1 MTAGRAGTGAQRPR
15 IALLPLDE
23 RPACTS
29 LPRMVAAVAGAD
41 LLLPPAG
48 LLPSVREPGDP
59 AALGPWLARQRADAA
74 VVSLE
79 MLGYGGLIASRT
91 SPADAGTVAARW
103 QPLRDLARRGT
114 PVHAVTLVTRTPDS
128 ADAMEEPDYWDP
140 YGPALHRLSADL
152 HRGLT
157 GDGEPP
163 ARTGIPEEVRAD
175 FLTRRLRNHA
185 LNLAALELAADGTA
199 RSLVVGA
206 DDTAPHALATWELEH
221 LRRWTSAA
229 GLADRVSV
237 RPGADEACTVLVAR
251 TVRDLLGT
259 GPVRVAV
266 DAADPTGLA
275 RVAAYENV
283 PVAATAAGQLR
294 AAGAVPLPP
303 GAPADGRDAVL
314 LVHTPAPGGDW
325 AVDPPRATDERAAR
339 AVADRA
345 VRLLESGARVA
356 VADCAQPNGADP
368 ALVAALGEA
377 GVLEHLTAYAGWN
390 TAGNTLGTVAAHLV
404 AAVSAER
411 AGRLDARAHQ
421 RLLLH
426 RLVEDWGW
434 MSEVRGRTRAALG
447 SDPTRHDHVPA
458 DHPAL
463 RAAAAEL
470 AALRD
475 RLPAFGGLTVD
486 QASVRLPWHRTFEV
500 DFSLVPG
507 NLPQEPQR

>member
-1 MTAGRAGTGAQRPR
+1 MTPAPGGTRPR
-15 IALLPLDE
+15 VALLPLDE

-29 LPRMVAAVAGAD
+29 LPRMVAAVAGVD

-48 LLPSVREPGDP
+48 ILPSVREPGDP
-59 AALGPWLARQRADAA
+59 AALGGWLAGQRADAA

-103 QPLRDLARRGT
+103 QPLRELGRRGT

-140 YGPALHRLSADL
+140 HGPALHRLSADL
-152 HRGLT
+152 HRGLA
-157 GDGEPP
+157 GDGGPREDAGVPD
-163 ARTGIPEEVRAD
+163 EVRAD
-175 FLTRRLRNHA
+175 FLTRRLRNHT

-221 LRRWTSAA
+221 LRRWTSVA

-266 DAADPTGLA
+266 EAADPAGLD

-283 PVAATAAGQLR
+283 PVAATAAGQLH

-303 GAPADGRDAVL
+303 GAPAGVRDAVL
-314 LVHTPAPGGDW
+314 LVHTPVPGGDW
-325 AVDPPRATDERAAR
+325 AVSPPGSTDERAAR

-345 VRLLESGARVA
+345 VALLNAGARVA

-377 GVLEHLTAYAGWN
+377 GVLERLTAYAGWN
-390 TAGNTLGTVAAHLV
+390 TAGNTLGTVSAHLV

-411 AGRLDARAHQ
+411 AGRLDVPAHQ

-434 MSEVRGRTRAALG
+434 MSHVRGRTRAALG
-447 SDPTRHDHVPA
+447 SDPARHDHVPA
-458 DHPAL
+458 GHPAL

-486 QASVRLPWHRTFEV
+486 QASVRLPWHRTFEI

-507 NLPQEPQR
+507 EPPQEPQR

>member
-1 MTAGRAGTGAQRPR
+1 MSPVAAGTGAERPR

-29 LPRMVAAVAGAD
+29 LPRMVAAVAGVD

-48 LLPSVREPGDP
+48 TLPCVRRPGDP
-59 AALGPWLARQRADAA
+59 EALGAWLGRQPADAA

-103 QPLRDLARRGT
+103 QPLRGLSRRGT

-140 YGPALHRLSADL
+140 YGPALHRLSAAL

-157 GDGEPP
+157 RDGGPRP
-163 ARTGIPEEVRAD
+163 GTDVPGEVRAD

-221 LRRWTSAA
+221 LRHWTSVA

-266 DAADPTGLA
+266 EAADPAGLA

-283 PVAATAAGQLR
+283 PVADTAAGQLR

-303 GAPADGRDAVL
+303 GGPAGGRDAVL
-314 LVHTPAPGGDW
+314 LIHTPAPGGDW
-325 AVDPPRATDERAAR
+325 AVNPPGTTDARAAR

-345 VRLLESGARVA
+345 VRLLDGGARVA

-368 ALVAALGEA
+368 ALIAALAEA
-377 GVLEHLTAYAGWN
+377 GVLECLTAYAGWN

-404 AAVSAER
+404 AAVCAER
-411 AGRLDARAHQ
+411 AGRLDAYAHQ

-426 RLVEDWGW
+426 RLLEDWGW
-434 MSEVRGRTRAALG
+434 MSVARGHTRAALG
-447 SDPTRHDHVPA
+447 SDPARHDHVPA
-458 DHPAL
+458 GHPAL

-470 AALRD
+470 AALRG
-475 RLPAFGGLTVD
+475 RLPAFGGLAVD

-507 NLPQEPQR
+507 DLPQEPQR